1 MCFSAEADIVTG
13 AVVAVAGVD
22 ALRHVRHRRELALAG
37 LPLILA
43 AHQLVEAVVWSDLE
57 GHTPPVGSGAAVW
70 LYAAVAF
77 VVLPAYVPWAVRAV
91 EPLAERR
98 RLMLPFAVL
107 GVLVALAYAGAMDQR
122 AVVAAIEG
130 NHISYDT
137 GLTYGGAVSALYILA
152 ACAPLLVS
160 SHRRIVIFGAW
171 NVVAVAAL
179 VWLAQD
185 GLTSLWCA
193 WAALTS
199 IVIARH
205 LRVSHEPGA
214 PAHEL
219 RPRGTPAD
227 LSEPGACT

>member
-43 AHQLVEAVVWSDLE
+43 GHQLVEAVVWTDLQ
-57 GHTPPVGSGAAVW
+57 GRTPPVGSDAAVW

-91 EPLAERR
+91 EPVDDRR
-98 RLMLPFAVL
+98 RLMLAFGVL
-107 GVLVALAYAGAMDQR
+107 GVVVALVYAGAMDQR
-122 AVVAAIEG
+122 AVVASIEG

-137 GLTYGGAVSALYILA
+137 GLSLGSVVSGLYMLA
-152 ACAPLLVS
+152 ACVPLLAS
-160 SHRRIVIFGAW
+160 SHRRIVVFGVW
-171 NVVAVAAL
+171 NIVAVAAL

-193 WAALTS
+193 WAAVTS

-205 LRVSHEPGA
+205 IRASYEPGA
-214 PAHEL
+214 TVREG
-219 RPRGTPAD
+219 RPRSS